1 MTQLCREHFYIGR
14 SVPLASVCSGGSGVE
29 ENYSQ
34 QREGHRVNADWLTE
48 TLEIFFYT
56 VEAIPFVNS
65 GDS

>member
-1 MTQLCREHFYIGR
+1 MCW
-14 SVPLASVCSGGSGVE
+14 GGSGVE